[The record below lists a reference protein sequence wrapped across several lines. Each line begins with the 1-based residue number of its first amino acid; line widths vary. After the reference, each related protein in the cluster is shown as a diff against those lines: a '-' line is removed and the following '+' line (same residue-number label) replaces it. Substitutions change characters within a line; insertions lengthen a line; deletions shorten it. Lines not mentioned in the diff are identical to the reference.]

1 MRTRLHQFAVVAI
14 YQLSVLLGILLLP
27 LAVGLNRSV
36 GIDIPLHR
44 VLTPLRRAY
53 EADTTPADA
62 P

>member
-1 MRTRLHQFAVVAI
+1 MRTRLHQLTVVAA

-36 GIDIPLHR
+36 GIGIPLHR
-44 VLTPLRRAY
+44 ILTPLRRAY
-53 EADTTPADA
+53 EADTAPADA